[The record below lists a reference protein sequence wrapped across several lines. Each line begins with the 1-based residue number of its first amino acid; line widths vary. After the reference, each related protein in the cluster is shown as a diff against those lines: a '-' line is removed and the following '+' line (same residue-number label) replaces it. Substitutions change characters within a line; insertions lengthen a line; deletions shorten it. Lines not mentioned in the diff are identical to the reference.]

1 MICKI
6 SLDKTEKV
14 RYNIGNVKYQNGNGS
29 PHRKPTGG
37 SVKTCYHINVLNIYV
52 FKGGADIWQ
61 NAISAEKKLFLVLR
75 SPIHI
80 EDLTEHGNLM
90 SNVLKRSSTVLLREF
105 TPAPVACVLIRL
117 PVRYNL
123 FLKVIF

>member
-37 SVKTCYHINVLNIYV
+37 SVKTCYHIITSGSSKSMEEQYGYF
-52 FKGGADIWQ
+52 FKNW
-61 NAISAEKKLFLVLR
+61 R
-75 SPIHI
+75 C
-80 EDLTEHGNLM
+80 
-90 SNVLKRSSTVLLREF
+90 R
-105 TPAPVACVLIRL
+105 
-117 PVRYNL
+117 
-123 FLKVIF
+123 KV

>member
-37 SVKTCYHINVLNIYV
+37 SVKTCYHIITSHN
-52 FKGGADIWQ
+52 
-61 NAISAEKKLFLVLR
+61 ERKLK
-75 SPIHI
+75 
-80 EDLTEHGNLM
+80 EHGGTIWVFFQELAM
-90 SNVLKRSSTVLLREF
+90 S
-105 TPAPVACVLIRL
+105 
-117 PVRYNL
+117 
-123 FLKVIF
+123 